1 MDAGL
6 ATKAAVNMVGSHAQP
21 AIAFSSAAPTELPA
35 DKTVS
40 PVVKNEAARN
50 DPKKTEKTEGKATTR
65 DAIIDPETSE
75 VVYRILDAQTRQVVH
90 QEPDKAML
98 RQQAYVRAKAACAL
112 ASGGNVV
119 DATQKAVAH
128 IDALM

>member
-6 ATKAAVNMVGSHAQP
+6 AAKAAVNMVGSHAQP

-35 DKTVS
+35 DKTVK
-40 PVVKNEAARN
+40 PVIKSDASRN
-50 DPKKTEKTEGKATTR
+50 DAKKAENSKPTTR

-75 VVYRILDAQTRQVVH
+75 VVYRILDTQTRQVVH

-98 RQQAYVRAKAACAL
+98 RQQAYIRAKAACAL

-119 DATQKAVAH
+119 DATQRAAVH
-128 IDALM
+128 VLDTLT

>member
-6 ATKAAVNMVGSHAQP
+6 AAKAAVNMVGSHAQP
-21 AIAFSSAAPTELPA
+21 AIAFSAAAPTVLPA

-40 PVVKNEAARN
+40 PVVKADATRN
-50 DPKKTEKTEGKATTR
+50 DAKKTESNKSTTR

-75 VVYRILDAQTRQVVH
+75 VVYRVLDAKTRQVVH

-98 RQQAYVRAKAACAL
+98 RQQAYIRAKAACAL

-119 DATQKAVAH
+119 DATQRAAVH
-128 IDALM
+128 VLDTLT

>member
-6 ATKAAVNMVGSHAQP
+6 AAKTAANMVGSHAQP

-35 DKTVS
+35 DKTVK
-40 PVVKNEAARN
+40 PVIKSDAARN
-50 DPKKTEKTEGKATTR
+50 DAKKAENSKPTTR

-75 VVYRILDAQTRQVVH
+75 VVYRILDTQTRQVVH

-98 RQQAYVRAKAACAL
+98 RQQAYIRAKAACAL

-119 DATQKAVAH
+119 DATQRAAVH
-128 IDALM
+128 VLDTLT

>member
-6 ATKAAVNMVGSHAQP
+6 AAKTAVNMVGSHAQP

-35 DKTVS
+35 DKAVR
-40 PVVKNEAARN
+40 PVVKSDVPRN
-50 DPKKTEKTEGKATTR
+50 DAKKAETGKSTTR

-75 VVYRILDAQTRQVVH
+75 VVYRVLDARTRQVVH

-98 RQQAYVRAKAACAL
+98 RQQAYIRAKAACAL

-119 DATQKAVAH
+119 DATQKAAAH
-128 IDALM
+128 VLDTLT